1 MGNWAFNFKEVSG
14 KDPLLW
20 FALSIRKDMYD
31 YSSYIDYIH
40 DIGMACPSIE
50 LCFVSIKNSN
60 MRFNIFII
68 SLICFV
74 NVF

>member
-1 MGNWAFNFKEVSG
+1 MFILQILTIFMILGC
-14 KDPLLW
+14 P
-20 FALSIRKDMYD
+20 D
-31 YSSYIDYIH
+31 Y
-40 DIGMACPSIE
+40 PSIE